1 MNKELFASMRAQMV
15 PSGEAR
21 AALEEKLAAP
31 RKRRV
36 PVARYAAIAACAAVI
51 LAAPRAYNFVRDS
64 REVSID
70 YNSFHHDAVIE
81 PFEPHSYV
89 LADDLACWPAE
100 STTATGNIDTGSG
113 DQDQDMTPGE
123 LTDNML
129 EAGFSREDADAYLSS
144 GWQMTW
150 AKWWKFYHQSEERG
164 DRTLE
169 ALLDF
174 SREEGL
180 TVNTGETEM
189 PGGAY
194 IGEASDQSEAVMA
207 YQNLMA
213 RFEADYGPNQYPEWY
228 GGAYIDEYAALVV
241 NIAGDEEPEGKE
253 LYFQIQEWAGSDRVC
268 FGSSRKSLNQLRQL
282 QAEVMEA
289 MEELGLTV
297 GCGINEETGQVE
309 LTLPEANER
318 ALRHLTG
325 LDPEGTDILVIVA
338 QTAATDAEEPA
349 LVAPSVSQSI
359 QPGGTPEVPDGS
371 VVDED
376 GVIAWEP
383 QG

>member
-36 PVARYAAIAACAAVI
+36 PVARYAAVAACAAVI
-51 LAAPRAYNFVRDS
+51 LAAPRAYNFIRDS

-70 YNSFHHDAVIE
+70 DNFHRDAVIE

-89 LADDLACWPAE
+89 LAVDLACWLAE
-100 STTATGNIDTGSG
+100 NTTATGNTDAGKG
-113 DQDQDMTPGE
+113 DQEVAPG
-123 LTDNML
+123 
-129 EAGFSREDADAYLSS
+129 
-144 GWQMTW
+144 
-150 AKWWKFYHQSEERG
+150 
-164 DRTLE
+164 
-169 ALLDF
+169 
-174 SREEGL
+174 GL

-194 IGEASDQSEAVMA
+194 IGEAPDQGEAIMA

-241 NIAGDEEPEGKE
+241 NIAEDEEPEGKE

-318 ALRHLTG
+318 ALRQLTG

-338 QTAATDAEEPA
+338 RTATTDAEEPA
-349 LVAPSVSQSI
+349 LVAPSVSQTI